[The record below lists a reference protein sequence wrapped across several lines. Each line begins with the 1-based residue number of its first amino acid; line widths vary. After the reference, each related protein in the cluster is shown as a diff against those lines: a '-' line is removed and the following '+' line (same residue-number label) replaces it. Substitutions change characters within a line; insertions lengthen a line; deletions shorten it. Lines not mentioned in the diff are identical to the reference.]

1 MYQQLCKQSISIL
14 PETLVKLHQELADT
28 QTTESAWNIVT
39 EYFRFFGLE
48 DVHNE
53 LWTITACT
61 LTNNETQRFQK
72 PIDRQNLI
80 FFFEYT
86 KMFLEAVYLLHN
98 KIILPQRT
106 TEVKR
111 TT

>member
-1 MYQQLCKQSISIL
+1 MNQQLCKQPIGIL

-28 QTTESAWNIVT
+28 QTTESAWNIVA

-53 LWTITACT
+53 LWAITAAT
-61 LTNNETQRFQK
+61 LTNNDTQPQQK

-86 KMFLEAVYLLHN
+86 KMFFEAAHFLLN
-98 KIILPQRT
+98 KCKESEQSRL
-106 TEVKR
+106 
-111 TT
+111 

>member
-1 MYQQLCKQSISIL
+1 MAGHYTIL

-28 QTTESAWNIVT
+28 QTTESAWNIVA
-39 EYFRFFGLE
+39 EYFRFFGPE
-48 DVHNE
+48 DVHYE

-61 LTNNETQRFQK
+61 LTNNETQPQQK

-86 KMFLEAVYLLHN
+86 KMFFEAVHFLHN
-98 KIILPQRT
+98 KCGESKL
-106 TEVKR
+106 
-111 TT
+111 